1 MTIDLAVILNGL
13 ILAAICWFGK
23 KAVSICETI
32 VRHDEKLNN
41 HNNRIIELERCPP
54 CPNVQP
60 LRDTDYDARI

>member
-23 KAVSICETI
+23 KAVAVCETV
-32 VRHDEKLNN
+32 VRHDEHIKN
-41 HNNRIIELERCPP
+41 HGERIVELERCPP

-60 LRDTDYDARI
+60 NARTEHGQ